1 MLALAR
7 LRLFPGRSPSADGVW
22 RAKKG
27 EVLSKIFA
35 LPWPP
40 PCCLPPVTSACCQC
54 LRWSAWGP
62 ALLFRLR
69 RCPEEP
75 RSARLAA
82 VRVSFQHPG
91 HAQCKWWDMEST
103 HSAGGGS
110 RSSTSGGAV
119 GSSANGGAAHGGE
132 HTVQLRT
139 QTQNLRS
146 THDFRAE
153 FGKVHGIFLHRWIAL
168 DLSF

>member
-1 MLALAR
+1 MGLTKVVEQ
-7 LRLFPGRSPSADGVW
+7 G
-22 RAKKG
+22 
-27 EVLSKIFA
+27 
-35 LPWPP
+35 
-40 PCCLPPVTSACCQC
+40 
-54 LRWSAWGP
+54 
-62 ALLFRLR
+62 
-69 RCPEEP
+69 
-75 RSARLAA
+75 A
-82 VRVSFQHPG
+82 VRGSGGAVPVVK
-91 HAQCKWWDMEST
+91 QCKWWDMEST
-103 HSAGGGS
+103 RSASGGS